1 MANINY
7 VRFQRGTQKAYE
19 LLKTAGTL
27 DKNTLYF
34 IENEDG
40 TNVLYM
46 GLKVVCGGNNIITP
60 TSLKDLE
67 DIIINDTGANS
78 FLVKDNS
85 TDKWISKSF
94 EDIIALIE
102 QELNIDT
109 TINIADLQNQIVNIK
124 ENIDDLEQSII
135 QKIDTETFNTELNK
149 KANIDDINVELNKK
163 IDIDTFN
170 TELNKKANIDD
181 INAELDKKANID
193 DINIELNKKI
203 DNETFYETLSTK
215 ANIEDVNNALNLKA
229 NINEVYT
236 KIEIDK
242 KITSDIDAA
251 IVATNHLKRLKVN
264 SIYDID
270 MDLPNADQYI
280 YMIPTGLQEDDNK
293 YDEYM
298 VIDGTIEKV
307 GSWEVD
313 LTEYAKKSD
322 LDSKVNV
329 DNNARLI
336 TLNEVEKLLNIEPNA
351 QVNIINSVSNDFS
364 IDIENNRQ
372 LVLKTLSLDKINN
385 LQNILNNKVDAQQ
398 GYTLLS
404 PDDQKKLSALVIG
417 EDNDLQ
423 LSGSVNAD
431 KVQGLAEW
439 LKNNSSKVKG
449 LSENNI
455 TDELYNKIN
464 SGLLITSINTNQLQI
479 NDGELSIIAID
490 SSKVN
495 GLQDLLN
502 EKANQSI
509 VSDLSI
515 QINDITKSLNNYV
528 DKITYDQD
536 IAEIKDILTWK
547 EMS

>member
-27 DKNTLYF
+27 DRNTLYF

-40 TNVLYM
+40 TNALYM

-149 KANIDDINVELNKK
+149 KANIDDINIELNKK

-181 INAELDKKANID
+181 INA
-193 DINIELNKKI
+193 ELNKKI

-528 DKITYDQD
+528 DKITYEQD